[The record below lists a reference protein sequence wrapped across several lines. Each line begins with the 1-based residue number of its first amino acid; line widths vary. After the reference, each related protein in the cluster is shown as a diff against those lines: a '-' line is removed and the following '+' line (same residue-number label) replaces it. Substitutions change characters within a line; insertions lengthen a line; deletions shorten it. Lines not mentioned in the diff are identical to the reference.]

1 MAATDIKPFFQTHLN
16 VLKLR
21 EWKDGFNWENNP
33 STILDKSYHLEF
45 PRGYRDGA
53 YDMATS
59 DIRFEVTV
67 RVFLKGFRNPADSIQ
82 EAIRYWDLINARIL
96 ASANRAGTEIKN
108 IYFDSHQIIPLS
120 ASNDNVAILEMTFSC
135 FIIICI

>member
-1 MAATDIKPFFQTHLN
+1 MSATALKPYFQEHLN
-16 VLKLR
+16 ALKLR

-59 DIRFEVTV
+59 DIRMEVTV
-67 RVFLKGFRNPADSIQ
+67 RVFLKGFRNPADAIQ
-82 EAIRYWDLINARIL
+82 SALAYWDAITARLL
-96 ASANRAGTEIKN
+96 ATENRTGTVIKN
-108 IYFDSHQIIPLS
+108 VYYDSHQILPLS
-120 ASNDNVAILEMTFSC
+120 SSNDNVVVLEITFSC